1 MMDVSDG
8 VTALQ
13 LRTFLAIVREGSF
26 TAAALALDV
35 AQPTVSARVHALEQT
50 VGAPLFAR
58 QGRRVMLTPHGE
70 ALHDP
75 AERALRTIE
84 EGLHA
89 AKRSAS
95 AGGDVQVRIADSA
108 LADAVLGD
116 AVVGLAKSRPEIR
129 VIAEASSCSDL
140 ARALHDGSLR
150 LAFVPWPYASP
161 AFDQLRPM
169 VTLTEPL
176 RFIAP
181 PRHPLARRGR
191 VRCDDIARLA
201 RPLLVPWW
209 SQPAARSVA
218 GISAIARTGIEL
230 PVATARAVLLSG
242 HGCALLAPG
251 CVQQELSSG
260 ALVELDVADMPT
272 ILTSGALV
280 RRAADG
286 NLPEPASAF
295 VRAVREAA
303 RRREGD
309 VAGAVRS

>member
-1 MMDVSDG
+1 MDVSDG

-35 AQPTVSARVHALEQT
+35 AQPTVSARMHALEHT

-58 QGRRVMLTPHGE
+58 KGRRVVLTPHGE
-70 ALHDP
+70 ALQDP
-75 AERALRTIE
+75 AERALRALE

-89 AKRSAS
+89 AKHSAS
-95 AGGDVQVRIADSA
+95 AGGTVHVGITDSA

-116 AVVGLAKSRPEIR
+116 AVVGLASSRPEIQ

-140 ARALHDGSLR
+140 ARALHNGSLR

-161 AFDQLRPM
+161 AFDLLRPL

-181 PRHPLARRGR
+181 PRHPLARSGR
-191 VRCDDIARLA
+191 IFCDDIARLA

-218 GISAIARTGIEL
+218 GIAAIARTSIEL
-230 PVATARAVLLSG
+230 PVATARAAVLSG

-251 CVQQELSSG
+251 CVQPELSSG
-260 ALVELDVADMPT
+260 TLVELDVADMPR

-280 RRAADG
+280 QRAADG
-286 NLPEPASAF
+286 NMPEPASAL

-303 RRREGD
+303 RRRDGD
-309 VAGAVRS
+309 LAGGVRS